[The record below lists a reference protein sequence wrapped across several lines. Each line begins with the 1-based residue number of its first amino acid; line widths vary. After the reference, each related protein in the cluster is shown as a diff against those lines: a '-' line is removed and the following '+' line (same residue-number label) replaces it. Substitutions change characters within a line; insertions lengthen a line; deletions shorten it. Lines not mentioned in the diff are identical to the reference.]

1 MCVRSFISISIVTA
15 ILLVLLVTLF
25 LLWIPTP
32 HRDVSA
38 TVINTTALADNK
50 APEPALVT
58 ESINATSAPAEI
70 TAAPPKDRV
79 AIIPPPHQATE
90 ILTKFK
96 PTTPPTPLNLTSL
109 LHSQTNT
116 AREQNNLSDLTF
128 DARLGDLAKERSE
141 EMINKNYFSHTSL
154 NGCDLRCRFTNSNYE
169 TLTWGENLAQS
180 TSYNMLSTQE
190 LANMFMESWLRSSGH
205 KDNLLSKKFTH
216 EGIGVAIKGN
226 RVVVT
231 VIFAAP

>member
-1 MCVRSFISISIVTA
+1 MRIFISISILTT

-25 LLWIPTP
+25 LFWTP
-32 HRDVSA
+32 ASDRDISA
-38 TVINTTALADNK
+38 TVINTTTLADNK

-58 ESINATSAPAEI
+58 ESINGASAPVGI
-70 TAAPPKDRV
+70 TDTPQKDVAAISPLPSK
-79 AIIPPPHQATE
+79 ATE
-90 ILTKFK
+90 MLPRIK
-96 PTTPPTPLNLTSL
+96 PGTPPAPLNLTSL

-116 AREQNNLSDLTF
+116 ARGQNNLSSLTF
-128 DARLGDLAKERSE
+128 DSRLGDLAKERSE
-141 EMINKNYFSHTSL
+141 EMIIKNYFSHTSL

-169 TLTWGENLAQS
+169 TLTWGENLAES

-190 LANMFMESWLRSSGH
+190 LADMFMESWLRSSGH
-205 KDNLLSKKFTH
+205 RDNLLSKKFTH